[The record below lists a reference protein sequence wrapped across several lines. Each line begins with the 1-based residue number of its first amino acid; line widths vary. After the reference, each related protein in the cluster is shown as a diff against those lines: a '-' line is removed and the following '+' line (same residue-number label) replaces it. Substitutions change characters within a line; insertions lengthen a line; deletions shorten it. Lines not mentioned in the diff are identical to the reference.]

1 MYFFTI
7 SYSFGFISGCCCRK
21 FFSKNVRIVEQE
33 NSDEHRELTNRYV
46 RYLERIIF
54 NMNEVTPTEINIINT
69 QACLSPLA
77 SINEQENIEN
87 NQNME
92 VSEMLPQAEIIR

>member
-1 MYFFTI
+1 MYFYI
-7 SYSFGFISGCCCRK
+7 LSYSFGFITGCCCRNYLK
-21 FFSKNVRIVEQE
+21 KNEIIVQE
-33 NSDEHRELTNRYV
+33 NLDENRELTNRYV

-69 QACLSPLA
+69 HACLSPLA

-92 VSEMLPQAEIIR
+92 VPEILPQAEIIR